1 MSKCVLHKSQQAI
14 PERLAE
20 IKLFSSATC
29 VHEQALNGRLM
40 AWSSHLWKNNV
51 IYMKK

>member
-40 AWSSHLWKNNV
+40 AWSSHL
-51 IYMKK
+51 